1 MEDKAIP
8 VRGTQR
14 LKDEEEN
21 KKERHTGFVFF
32 LRGLSEQR
40 KKNNKDTL
48 ESAMWQTAITTR
60 DEDWDACQGISSPA
74 DVAASLSAKT

>member
-14 LKDEEEN
+14 LKDEEEY

-40 KKNNKDTL
+40 KNNNKDTL
-48 ESAMWQTAITTR
+48 ESGMW
-60 DEDWDACQGISSPA
+60 
-74 DVAASLSAKT
+74 